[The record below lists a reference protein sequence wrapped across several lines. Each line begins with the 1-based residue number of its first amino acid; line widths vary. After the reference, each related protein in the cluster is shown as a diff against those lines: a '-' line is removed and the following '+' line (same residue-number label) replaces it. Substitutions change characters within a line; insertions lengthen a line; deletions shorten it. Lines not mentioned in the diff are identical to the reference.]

1 MENRSS
7 VIDFML
13 AAFPMTLTMRTFFFS
28 LLISIHI
35 ITLSGNILIILTVWK
50 SHSLHTPMY
59 YFLVNLSILDICFTS
74 TIIPK
79 FLTILASE
87 NRSVLF
93 QSCLTQ
99 CYFYFLLGS
108 VELLLLAVMSFD
120 RYTAVCHP
128 LHYTTVMTS
137 DFCLCLILGCWLVGF
152 ADTIIPTFLITN
164 LYFCGPNVIDHFFC
178 DAEQLLKLA
187 CSDTR
192 TIRIVNLCCS
202 FLVVFGSL
210 IFILIS
216 YGYIISAIIKA
227 SKVGERWKPF
237 STCVSHFLIVVIIYG
252 SSLFLCMRGIT
263 LAAIDISKLSALMT
277 GIVTPLLSPF
287 IYTLKNNQVKA
298 SIKHLVIMR
307 SLGV

>member
-13 AAFPMTLTMRTFFFS
+13 AAFPMTLTMRTFSFA
-28 LLISIHI
+28 LLISIHA
-35 ITLSGNILIILTVWK
+35 ITLLGNILIILIVWK

-87 NRSVLF
+87 NRSVFF

-128 LHYTTVMTS
+128 LHYTTVMTP
-137 DFCLCLILGCWLVGF
+137 DFCLCLILGCWLAGF
-152 ADTIIPTFLITN
+152 SDTIIPTLLISN

-187 CSDTR
+187 CSDTT

-216 YGYIISAIIKA
+216 YGYIISAIIKT

-237 STCVSHFLIVVIIYG
+237 STCVFHLLIIVIIYG
-252 SSLFLCMRGIT
+252 SSLFLCMRGI
-263 LAAIDISKLSALMT
+263 S
-277 GIVTPLLSPF
+277 
-287 IYTLKNNQVKA
+287 Y
-298 SIKHLVIMR
+298 
-307 SLGV
+307 